1 MPVAVSDARSNAN
14 DQIAHAATVLGR
26 SEHRRAVFE
35 AICAGK
41 KRVKTVS
48 EIAAKTG
55 LSNKQVLMAAH
66 HCVSNHL
73 FSQVKVGGAT
83 GYEKDPFYAN
93 NARKILRLS
102 RDRAKLEALP
112 TKTRPHGSAAPR
124 GSVSVALPRSLVQI
138 QLVTIDDF
146 SQFQRVRK
154 FPPTTQRTT
163 MSETKFK
170 RGVQQ
175 LLQEQG
181 TFKDWGGERN
191 DLWTTRVLLNGKR
204 VAAAFAFKGPGQRG
218 KLTPAKMGKN
228 GDQIARLFQSEAS
241 VFLLQYW
248 DNVDESVAEHLR
260 VFATAKSVSTGQKI
274 FYGIIDGSDT
284 KRLIDAYPK
293 AFT

>member
-1 MPVAVSDARSNAN
+1 VPVAVSDARSNAN

-55 LSNKQVLMAAH
+55 LTNKQVLMAAH
-66 HCVSNHL
+66 YCVSNHL
-73 FSQVKVGGAT
+73 FGQVKAGAET

-93 NARKILRLS
+93 HAQKILRLS
-102 RDRAKLEALP
+102 RDRKQLEALP
-112 TKTRPHGSAAPR
+112 TKTRPHGLPSAR
-124 GSVSVALPRSLVQI
+124 GSVSVSLPRAHIQI
-138 QLVTIDDF
+138 QLVTVDDF
-146 SQFQRVRK
+146 VQFQLVRK
-154 FPPTTQRTT
+154 RPATTQRAT

-175 LLQEQG
+175 LVNEQG

-191 DLWTTRVLLNGKR
+191 DLWTTRVRLNGKR

-218 KLTPAKMGKN
+218 KLTPARMGRN
-228 GDQIARLFQSEAS
+228 GDQIARLFQSEAT

-248 DNVDESVAEHLR
+248 DSIDESVLEHMR
-260 VFATAKSVSTGQKI
+260 VFATSKSVSTGQKI
-274 FYGIIDGSDT
+274 HYGIIDGSDT
-284 KRLIDAYPK
+284 QRLVEAYPK